1 MSDPYIMI
9 KVGDQQE
16 INLCD
21 QIPGLRYLGLDDAS
35 SSPQFTN
42 QYQDTTGT
50 DGSPFVGQTFAK
62 RTFSEKFWLSFGG
75 YEDLVLA
82 KHELY
87 RLFGSRKL
95 VRVRTD
101 TSPGKVYFG
110 IPTPFDIAP
119 ISAGSNN
126 ANFSIPF
133 DVPNGYRYSLY
144 RSDALPITT
153 GGWQFG
159 MNLPDQLPS
168 YHFTSTSF
176 EVYNAS
182 DIAIDPYYQRHDLRV
197 TCKFNGNSL
206 KLTNTTNGSVWTY
219 SKSSD
224 GSHTI
229 TLDGVD
235 TYLDGNLA
243 NVNTDYGTISLDPGW
258 NSFTATGASSVDVT
272 FSFPFVYLS

>member
-1 MSDPYIMI
+1 MI
-9 KVGDQQE
+9 KVGDHQE

-126 ANFSIPF
+126 ANFSISF

-144 RSDALPITT
+144 RSDVLPSTT
-153 GGWQFG
+153 DGWQFG

-206 KLTNTTNGSVWTY
+206 KLTNTANGSVWTY
-219 SKSSD
+219 SKSND
-224 GSHTI
+224 GSHQI
-229 TLDGVD
+229 VLDGIN

-272 FSFPFVYLS
+272 FSFPFIYLS

>member
-9 KVGDQQE
+9 KVGDHQE

-133 DVPNGYRYSLY
+133 DVPSGYRYSLY
-144 RSDALPITT
+144 RSDVLPSTT
-153 GGWQFG
+153 DGWQFG

-206 KLTNTTNGSVWTY
+206 KLTNITNGSVWTY
-219 SKSSD
+219 SKNSD

-229 TLDGVD
+229 VLNGVD

-258 NSFTATGASSVDVT
+258 NSFTATGA
-272 FSFPFVYLS
+272 

>member
-9 KVGDQQE
+9 KVGNQQE

-75 YEDLVLA
+75 YESLALA

-144 RSDALPITT
+144 RSDALPNTT
-153 GGWQFG
+153 DGWQFG

-182 DIAIDPYYQRHDLRV
+182 DIAIDPYYQRHDLKI

-224 GSHTI
+224 GNHAI
-229 TLDGVD
+229 VLNGVD

-258 NSFTATGASSVDVT
+258 NSFTATGASSVDVA

>member
-9 KVGDQQE
+9 KVDNQQE

-35 SSPQFTN
+35 SSPQFAN

-133 DVPNGYRYSLY
+133 DAPNGYRYSLY
-144 RSDALPITT
+144 RSDALPSTAD
-153 GGWQFG
+153 GWQFG

-176 EVYNAS
+176 RVYNAS
-182 DIAIDPYYQRHDLRV
+182 DIKIDPYYQRHDLKV

-219 SKSSD
+219 SKSND
-224 GSHTI
+224 GSHQI
-229 TLDGVD
+229 VLDGINA
-235 TYLDGNLA
+235 YLDGNLA

-272 FSFPFVYLS
+272 FSFPFIYLS

>member
-1 MSDPYIMI
+1 MI
-9 KVGDQQE
+9 KVGDQHE

-42 QYQDTTGT
+42 QYQDTAGT

-119 ISAGSNN
+119 MTPGSNN

-144 RSDALPITT
+144 RSDSLPSTT
-153 GGWQFG
+153 DGWQFG

-182 DIAIDPYYQRHDLRV
+182 DIAIDSYYQRHDLRV

-206 KLTNTTNGSVWTY
+206 KLTNTTNGSAWTY
-219 SKSSD
+219 SKSND
-224 GSHTI
+224 GSHQI
-229 TLDGVD
+229 VLDGIN

-272 FSFPFVYLS
+272 FSFPFIYLS

>member
-9 KVGDQQE
+9 KIGDQQE
-16 INLCD
+16 FNLCD
-21 QIPGLRYLGLDDAS
+21 KINGLHYLGLDDAS

-50 DGSPFVGQTFAK
+50 DGSPYVGQTFAK
-62 RTFSEKFWLSFGG
+62 RSMNEKFWLEFTT

-87 RLFGSRKL
+87 RLFGLRKL
-95 VRVRTD
+95 MRVRTD
-101 TSPGKVYFG
+101 SSPAKVYFG

-119 ISAGSNN
+119 ISQGSTSS
-126 ANFSIPF
+126 NFTIPF

-144 RSDALPITT
+144 RSDSLPSNTD
-153 GGWQFG
+153 GWQFG
-159 MNLPDQLPS
+159 MNLPDQLPN
-168 YHFTSTSF
+168 YHFNSTRFS
-176 EVYNAS
+176 VYNAS

-206 KLTNTTNGSVWTY
+206 KLTNTANGSVWTY
-219 SKSSD
+219 NKSND

-229 TLDGVD
+229 VLNGVD

-258 NSFTATGASSVDVT
+258 NSFTATGASSVDIT
-272 FSFPFVYLS
+272 FSFPFIYLS

>member
-1 MSDPYIMI
+1 MPDPYIMI

-16 INLCD
+16 VNLCD
-21 QIPGLRYLGLDDAS
+21 QITGLRYLGLDDAS
-35 SSPQFTN
+35 SSPQFAN

-50 DGSPFVGQTFAK
+50 DGSPFAGQTFAK

-75 YEDLVLA
+75 YDDLVLA

-87 RLFGSRKL
+87 RLFSSRKL

-101 TSPGKVYFG
+101 TSPCKVYFG

-119 ISAGSNN
+119 ITPGSNN

-144 RSDALPITT
+144 RSDSLPSVAD
-153 GGWQFG
+153 GWQFG
-159 MNLPDQLPS
+159 MNLPNSLPS

-176 EVYNAS
+176 NVYNAS
-182 DIAIDPYYQRHDLRV
+182 DIVVDPYYQRHDLKIS
-197 TCKFNGNSL
+197 CKFNGNSI
-206 KLTNTTNGSVWTY
+206 KLTNETNGTSWQYTQ
-219 SKSSD
+219 SND
-224 GSHTI
+224 GSHTVV
-229 TLDGVD
+229 LDGID

-258 NSFTATGASSVDVT
+258 NSFTAEGAGSVDIT

>member
-1 MSDPYIMI
+1 MSDPYILI
-9 KVGDQQE
+9 KIGDQQE
-16 INLCD
+16 FNLCD
-21 QIPGLRYLGLDDAS
+21 KITGLHYLGLDDAS

-42 QYQDTTGT
+42 QYQDTAGT
-50 DGSPFVGQTFAK
+50 DGSPFVSQTFAK

-144 RSDALPITT
+144 RSDALPNTT
-153 GGWQFG
+153 DDWQFG

-176 EVYNAS
+176 KVYNAS
-182 DIAIDPYYQRHDLRV
+182 DIKIDPYYQRHDLKIA
-197 TCKFNGNSL
+197 CKFNGNSL

-219 SKSSD
+219 SKSDD

-229 TLDGVD
+229 VLNGVD

-258 NSFTATGASSVDVT
+258 NSFTATGASSVDVA
-272 FSFPFVYLS
+272 FSFPFIYLS

>member
-62 RTFSEKFWLSFGG
+62 RTFSEKFWLSFSG

-82 KHELY
+82 KHEFY

-144 RSDALPITT
+144 RSDALPSTAN
-153 GGWQFG
+153 GWQFG

-176 EVYNAS
+176 RVYNAS
-182 DIAIDPYYQRHDLRV
+182 DIKIDPYYQRHDLKI

-224 GSHTI
+224 GNHAI
-229 TLDGVD
+229 VLNGVD

-258 NSFTATGASSVDVT
+258 NSFTATGASGVDVT

>member
-9 KVGDQQE
+9 KVGDHQE

-21 QIPGLRYLGLDDAS
+21 QIPGLRYLGLDDAC

-110 IPTPFDIAP
+110 IPMPFDIAP

-144 RSDALPITT
+144 RSDVLPSTT
-153 GGWQFG
+153 DGWQFG

-224 GSHTI
+224 GNHAI
-229 TLDGVD
+229 VLNGID

>member
-1 MSDPYIMI
+1 MSDPYILI
-9 KVGDQQE
+9 KIGDQQE
-16 INLCD
+16 FNLCD
-21 QIPGLRYLGLDDAS
+21 KITGLHYLGLDDAS

-42 QYQDTTGT
+42 QYQDTAGT
-50 DGSPFVGQTFAK
+50 DGSPFVEQTFAK
-62 RTFSEKFWLSFGG
+62 RTMNEKFWLEFST
-75 YEDLVLA
+75 YEDLVLV

-87 RLFGSRKL
+87 QLFGQRKL
-95 VRVRTD
+95 LRVRTD
-101 TSPGKVYFG
+101 SSPGKVYFG
-110 IPTPFDIAP
+110 VPTPFDIVP
-119 ISAGSNN
+119 ISSGSTD
-126 ANFSIPF
+126 ANFTIPF
-133 DVPNGYRYSLY
+133 DNPNGYRYSLY
-144 RSDALPITT
+144 RSNSLPDNTN
-153 GGWQFG
+153 GWQFG

-176 EVYNAS
+176 QVYNAS
-182 DIAIDPYYQRHDLRV
+182 DIKIDPYYQRHDLKI

>member
-9 KVGDQQE
+9 KVGDHHE

-21 QIPGLRYLGLDDAS
+21 QIPGLRYLGLDDAC

-110 IPTPFDIAP
+110 IPMPFDIAP

-144 RSDALPITT
+144 RSDVLPSTT
-153 GGWQFG
+153 DGWQFG

-224 GSHTI
+224 GNHAI
-229 TLDGVD
+229 VLNGID

>member
-9 KVGDQQE
+9 KVGDHQE

-101 TSPGKVYFG
+101 TSLGKVYFG

-144 RSDALPITT
+144 RSDALPSTT
-153 GGWQFG
+153 DGWQFG

-176 EVYNAS
+176 SVYNAS
-182 DIAIDPYYQRHDLRV
+182 DIKIDPYYQRHDLKV

-206 KLTNTTNGSVWTY
+206 KLANTTNGSVWTY
-219 SKSSD
+219 SKSND
-224 GSHTI
+224 GSHQI
-229 TLDGVD
+229 VLDGIN

-258 NSFTATGASSVDVT
+258 NSFTATGASSVDIT

>member
-9 KVGDQQE
+9 KVGDHQE

-144 RSDALPITT
+144 RSDALPSTID
-153 GGWQFG
+153 GWQFG

-176 EVYNAS
+176 RVYNAS
-182 DIAIDPYYQRHDLRV
+182 DIKIDPYYQRHDLKV

-206 KLTNTTNGSVWTY
+206 KLANTTNGSVWTY
-219 SKSSD
+219 SKSND
-224 GSHTI
+224 GSHQI
-229 TLDGVD
+229 VLDGIN

>member
-9 KVGDQQE
+9 KVGDHQE

-62 RTFSEKFWLSFGG
+62 RTFSEKFWLSFSE

-82 KHELY
+82 KHEIY

-144 RSDALPITT
+144 RSDVLPSTT
-153 GGWQFG
+153 DGWQFG

-219 SKSSD
+219 SKSND
-224 GSHTI
+224 GSHQI
-229 TLDGVD
+229 VLDGIN

-272 FSFPFVYLS
+272 FSFPFIYLS